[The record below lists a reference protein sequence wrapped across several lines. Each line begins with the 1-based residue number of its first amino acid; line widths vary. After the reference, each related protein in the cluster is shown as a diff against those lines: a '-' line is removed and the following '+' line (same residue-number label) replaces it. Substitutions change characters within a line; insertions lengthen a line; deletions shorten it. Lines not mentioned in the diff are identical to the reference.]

1 MSMPHQAVLSR
12 WNESTPNI
20 PFWKKPP
27 LCCTSN
33 TSTYTEA
40 PRSSKARQMFEGEWA
55 TLEALQSTGLVQ
67 APRPMKVIDLLRG
80 GAAFVMEHLKMRS
93 LSRAAHRTT
102 AKGTGSGQ
110 EDNGPVPS
118 GLLCPY

>member
-1 MSMPHQAVLSR
+1 MASGLQCLQCSNWQGVTSGLNLLSVQ
-12 WNESTPNI
+12 
-20 PFWKKPP
+20 
-27 LCCTSN
+27 
-33 TSTYTEA
+33 
-40 PRSSKARQMFEGEWA
+40 ARQMFEGEWA